1 MSDGVSIRPVR
12 AGDGSALAGAWI
24 EFGHYYASRDP
35 IRFRS
40 PEASGLA
47 EWFESRIDQAHD
59 LWFVA
64 ERSGAIVGFLEG
76 QLLPPPDDADRLLM
90 KENAEPSLMVTTLFV
105 TEAERNHGVGR
116 LLMRAAE
123 EWGRERG
130 ATSAAVIAIA
140 DSPSAVPF
148 YEAMAYR
155 PNTIGFWKTL

>member
-1 MSDGVSIRPVR
+1 VR
-12 AGDGSALAGAWI
+12 
-24 EFGHYYASRDP
+24 
-35 IRFRS
+35 
-40 PEASGLA
+40 
-47 EWFESRIDQAHD
+47 
-59 LWFVA
+59 
-64 ERSGAIVGFLEG
+64 FLEG
-76 QLLPPPDDADRLLM
+76 QLLPAPDDANRLLM

-105 TEAERNHGVGR
+105 TEAERNHRVGR

-155 PNTIGFWKTL
+155 ANTIGFWKTL